1 MTLAQIQNF
10 GDGGLESPPRDWV
23 PITPNDST
31 DLDYVARAIMNRNT
45 TTAVTVVVRTYGGGA
60 TSRTVVIPAGHV
72 LPGLFTRV
80 LSTGT
85 DVGATLSGAV

>member
-10 GDGGLESPPRDWV
+10 GDGGIESPPRDWV
-23 PITPNDST
+23 PITPNDSD
-31 DLDYVARAIMNRNT
+31 DLTFVARAIMNRNT
-45 TTAVTVVVRTYGGGA
+45 SSAVTVVVRTVGGGT
-60 TSRTVVIPAGHV
+60 TSRTVVIAAGDY